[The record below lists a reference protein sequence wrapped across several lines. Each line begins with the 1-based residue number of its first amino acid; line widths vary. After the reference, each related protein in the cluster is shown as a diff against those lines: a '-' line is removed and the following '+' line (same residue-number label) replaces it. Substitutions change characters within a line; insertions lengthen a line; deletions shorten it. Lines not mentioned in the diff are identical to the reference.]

1 MQNEIAKMTV
11 KEAVEFVG
19 GFSAPSKMPCQGF
32 SIPAWLCKTGMKL
45 RNVSGSICSK
55 CYALKGRYVFPN
67 VKNALI
73 RRFNKI
79 SDPLWVSA
87 MTIAI
92 SGTES
97 SGYFRWHDSGDI
109 QSLEH
114 LTKICQ
120 IAKNIPEISFW
131 LPTREYSIVAQYVK
145 TYGKIPSNLT
155 IRLSALMINGQP
167 PVSIAN
173 RLGCVTSGVSDT
185 GFTCPSSAQGNK
197 CLNCRACWDQSV
209 SNVNYKT
216 H

>member
-1 MQNEIAKMTV
+1 MTV

-67 VKNALI
+67 VKNALQ
-73 RRFNKI
+73 RRFDKI

-92 SGTES
+92 NGTES
-97 SGYFRWHDSGDI
+97 SGYFRMFDSGDI
-109 QSLEH
+109 QSLEM
-114 LTKICQ
+114 LENIAQ
-120 IAKNIPEISFW
+120 IAKNLPNITFW

-145 TYGKIPSNLT
+145 QNGAFPENLT
-155 IRLSALMINGQP
+155 VRLSALMINGQP

-185 GFTCPSSAQGNK
+185 GFTCPSPSQGNK
-197 CLNCRACWDQSV
+197 CLNCRACWNKYV
-209 SNVNYKT
+209 ANVNYKT